1 MLAIGNAVDGRPFGR
16 FGGFNFG
23 APKIRT
29 FPTYSRKVDNGR
41 PFQAGPVGYA
51 VYSFNLM
58 LYEPLIIYELR
69 NFSMPYIWTLVVY
82 C

>member
-29 FPTYSRKVDNGR
+29 FPTFLPTVERLTMVDPSKPG
-41 PFQAGPVGYA
+41 
-51 VYSFNLM
+51 L
-58 LYEPLIIYELR
+58 
-69 NFSMPYIWTLVVY
+69 
-82 C
+82 